1 MDGGKGVRLQ
11 LERRALR
18 LLQRLLMSHP
28 LRLQLRSEPIGLA
41 ALVVALLLLQQQLLQ
56 LLPELLVLL
65 LQLLVLLLLL
75 QQLLLLPLLL
85 RLRLRLRLRLWLW
98 RRRLRRAWLR
108 ARRGL
113 GGPHLVVAGHGV
125 AARLQQVA
133 IHR

>member
-85 RLRLRLRLRLWLW
+85 RLRLRLRLWL
-98 RRRLRRAWLR
+98 RRRLLRRARLR